1 MTSPQLAVGVPRETL
16 FTRIRG
22 ALPTG
27 RTLDLEAWTGRHQ
40 VILVMC
46 WLHVAGIFAYGVSQG
61 YGLVHPF
68 LEAGLVAVFAGAA
81 MVSGLGRDVRA
92 SLATLALVMSSAIL
106 VHLSGGLIEMHFHF
120 FVVVAVVALYQS
132 WMPFLLAIGFVL
144 LHHGVIGVLD
154 SQAVYNH
161 SSALAH
167 PWRWAAIHAL
177 FIAGES
183 AAALT
188 TWKLNEISL
197 AGERQSRSQ
206 LEHVV
211 GDLAEAQSLTHI
223 GSWDWNVVTGEILWS
238 DELYRIFGV
247 EPDGFVP
254 TYEKYLALVTDDDR
268 GRMQEIVEDTFQRKG
283 GFEHEVKIGRSDGT
297 VRLVHAIGRTRLNEV
312 GEVVR
317 MVGTC
322 QDITETKKLEE
333 KVRHQAFH
341 DSLTGLPNREL
352 FLDRL
357 EHARARQ
364 ARGIKPLGVLFIDID
379 EFKTVNDSNGHR
391 AGDELLIEVGRRITP
406 VLRTG
411 DTFARLGGDEF
422 AVLLEEVED
431 AAEVIGVADR
441 VVKALSE
448 SPFPQ
453 IESAISAS
461 VGLVMEEADGSRTSD
476 EILRDADIAMY
487 AAKKKGK
494 SRYEVFDAAMREE
507 LEARLTM
514 KREIQHA
521 IENDELFL
529 EYQPI
534 VRIDTQEIEGVEA
547 LVRWRHPE
555 RGVIPPLDFIPF
567 AEESGQI
574 NDIGLWV
581 LRHAARAAARWQ
593 AEFPQEP
600 PLRMSVNVSA
610 SRFMEHGFIDELAGV
625 LSEVQLAQDS
635 LVLEI
640 TESVLLDS
648 KAAAGRLAE
657 VKKLGVRLA
666 IDDFGTGYSSLGY
679 IRSFPIDLLKI
690 DKSFIDSV
698 ASGVEGS
705 ALARAIVKLGD
716 SLGLRVVAEGVEDQA
731 QADALSAMGCELAQ
745 GFLYSRPVSPAS
757 IDELLDVH
765 RAMLQHQGTA

>member
-1 MTSPQLAVGVPRETL
+1 MTSSQSVPGAVRDPL
-16 FTRIRG
+16 FSRIRA

-27 RTLDLEAWTGRHQ
+27 RTLDAESWSRRHG
-40 VILVMC
+40 VILFIA
-46 WLHVAGIFAYGVSQG
+46 WLHVIAVYTYGVIAG
-61 YGLVHPF
+61 YGVVHAG
-68 LEAGLVAVFAGAA
+68 LEAGLVALFAGAA
-81 MVSGLGRDVRA
+81 MLGGLGRDVRA

-106 VHLSGGLIEMHFHF
+106 VHLSGGVIEMHFHF

-132 WMPFLLAIGFVL
+132 WMPFLMAIGFVL
-144 LHHGVIGVLD
+144 LHHGVVGVLD
-154 SQAVYNH
+154 SSAVYNH
-161 SSALAH
+161 ADALAY
-167 PWRWAAIHAL
+167 PWKWAAIHAL

-188 TWKLNEISL
+188 TWKLNEKSL
-197 AGERQSRSQ
+197 SGERLTRAE

-211 GDLAEAQSLTHI
+211 QDLAEAQALTHI
-223 GSWDWNVVTGEILWS
+223 GSWDWDVVTGEILWS

-247 EPDGFVP
+247 DPDTFVP
-254 TYEKYLALVTDDDR
+254 SYERYISVVRIEDR
-268 GRMQEIVEDTFQRKG
+268 GRMEEVVEEAFAEKS
-283 GFEHEVKIGRSDGT
+283 GFDHEARITRPDGT
-297 VRLVHAIGRTRLNEV
+297 VRLVHAIGRTRLDSS

-322 QDITETKKLEE
+322 QDITEKKKLEE

-364 ARGIKPLGVLFIDID
+364 ARGTRSLGVLFVDID

-406 VLRTG
+406 VLRTA

-431 AAEVIGVADR
+431 ADEVLTVADR
-441 VVKALSE
+441 IVRSLSDA
-448 SPFPQ
+448 PFPQ
-453 IESAISAS
+453 TEASISAS
-461 VGLVMEEADGSRTSD
+461 VGIVMEEPSGSRTSD
-476 EILRDADIAMY
+476 ELLRDADIAMY

-494 SRYEVFDAAMREE
+494 SRYELFDAAMRDEI
-507 LEARLTM
+507 EARLTM
-514 KREIQHA
+514 KRELQHA

-534 VRIDTQEIEGVEA
+534 VRIATQEIEGVEA

-555 RGVIPPLDFIPF
+555 RGIIPPLEFIPF
-567 AEESGQI
+567 AEDSGQI
-574 NDIGLWV
+574 NDIGVWV
-581 LRHAARAAARWQ
+581 LRHAARAASRWQ
-593 AEFPQEP
+593 AEFPKDP
-600 PLRMSVNVSA
+600 PLRISVNVSA
-610 SRFMEHGFIDELAGV
+610 LRFMEHGFIRELAGV
-625 LSEVQLAQDS
+625 LSEVQLAPDT

-648 KAAAGRLAE
+648 KAAAGQLAE

-698 ASGVEGS
+698 ATGPEGS

-716 SLGLRVVAEGVEDQA
+716 SLGIRVVAEGVEDQS
-731 QADALSAMGCELAQ
+731 QADALAAMGCELAQ

-765 RAMLQHQGTA
+765 RAMVEQGRA